1 MGASVPG
8 IVLLLSKDFL
18 KLVGIA
24 IAVAVPLA
32 WHVMENWLADFAY
45 RTQVG
50 AGVLALAGLL
60 ALLIALLT
68 VSFQAFKAAGTNPVK
83 ALRTE

>member
-1 MGASVPG
+1 
-8 IVLLLSKDFL
+8 VLLLSKDFV

-24 IAVAVPLA
+24 VVIAVPLA
-32 WHVMENWLADFAY
+32 WYVMESWLADFAY

-50 AGVLALAGLL
+50 AGVMVLAGLL

-68 VSFQAFKAAGTNPVK
+68 VSFQAFKAAGMNPVK

>member
-1 MGASVPG
+1 
-8 IVLLLSKDFL
+8 
-18 KLVGIA
+18 
-24 IAVAVPLA
+24 
-32 WHVMENWLADFAY
+32 MENWLADFAY
-45 RTQVG
+45 RTEVG
-50 AGVLALAGLL
+50 VGVLALAGLL